1 MRSMLF
7 ILAAMCLLRGG
18 NLAAAEPPEVN
29 WDGTLNWSDKYPK
42 AYVGEAGAKGGIE
55 VLGKYDVPKGWEAK
69 DVQFDYYPKG
79 GGTLKTVKTVKLV
92 SGEWGVFD
100 EKAKR
105 VVPDK
110 IPLEKGVWSV
120 RIVVW
125 YGSSDKAGKRVE
137 VVTSWENIEVK

>member
-1 MRSMLF
+1 MKSMLV
-7 ILAAMCLLRGG
+7 ILAGLCLLRGG
-18 NLAAAEPPEVN
+18 NLAATEPPEVN
-29 WDGTLNWSDKYPK
+29 WTGTLNWSDTYPK

-69 DVQFDYYPKG
+69 AVQFDYYPKG

-92 SGEWGVFD
+92 SGVFD

-110 IPLEKGVWSV
+110 IPLDTGTWSV

-125 YGSSDKAGKRVE
+125 YGSASDKSKRVE
-137 VVTSWENIEVK
+137 VVTSWQNIEVK